1 MKTIN
6 PHSLLDEPKIV
17 NINAE
22 IKDLYTVWKKLMKE
36 KTDSEISEFDAFVA
50 GYFLGNNF
58 LLKEKYRKYK
68 EFEDR
73 IL

>member
-1 MKTIN
+1 MKTVN
-6 PHSLLDEPKIV
+6 PHSLLNEPKTV

-22 IKDLYTVWKKLMKE
+22 IKDLYTVWKKLMNE
-36 KTDSEISEFDAFVA
+36 KSDSVISDFDAFVA
-50 GYFLGNNF
+50 GYFIGNNS